1 MEKINLNKY
10 ISREK
15 EKKLLA
21 EYLCDWHNLD
31 DSLKKGIFIYGNA
44 GGGKSQFVINVLK
57 ELNYDAIK
65 YDACDIRSSSIIE
78 EMTKSN
84 MSVNNIMS
92 CFNKVDKKTVIIMDE
107 INGMNNGDKG
117 GINSLIKLIR
127 PKKTKKQKK
136 EKRCSNP
143 IICIGDNR
151 FDKKIKELTKVCN
164 TIEIH
169 NPSNNELSNLV
180 MENMSDLQET
190 VQHQILNYVDG
201 NLNRLSQ
208 IVSIY
213 FNDKSILTDQFFDIT
228 YQNNNINNSETKII
242 TKKLL
247 EKSYELKEHVQ
258 VMNETERTSVGLLW
272 HENIIDR
279 IDYLDKKVS
288 IPFYLEQLNNIRF
301 SDYIDRI
308 TFQHQIW
315 QFNEMSSLI
324 KTFKNANLYHKFK
337 NNVKLKKVETDIR
350 FTKVLTKYSTEYNN
364 MLFIQKMCQQLSL
377 DKFDAIAFFINLQ
390 RELEPPEVISY
401 LENYDI
407 SKLDINRINKYIE
420 KYTNQY
426 SNNDK
431 DLVIEDEIIEEP
443 MECDE

>member
-21 EYLCDWHNLD
+21 EYLRDWHNQD

-44 GGGKSQFVINVLK
+44 GGGKSQFVTNVLK

-169 NPSNNELSNLV
+169 NPNNTQLSKLI
-180 MENMSDLQET
+180 MENMSDLEET
-190 VQHQILNYVDG
+190 LQGKILNYVDG

-213 FNDKSILTDQFFDIT
+213 FNDKSILTDQFFNIT

-337 NNVKLKKVETDIR
+337 NKVKLKTVETDIR

-431 DLVIEDEIIEEP
+431 DIVIEDEIIEEP